1 MEVRN
6 WVSEVT
12 KLAHSN
18 TPSVYQDWATAES
31 NLEGGKSLQV
41 SLEIAV
47 VYGMERFV
55 LDTGWPCLRN
65 FKEQDVDDAA
75 TIT

>member
-1 MEVRN
+1 MEARN

-12 KLAHSN
+12 KLVHSN
-18 TPSVYQDWATAES
+18 IPSVCQDWATAES
-31 NLEGGKSLQV
+31 NLEAGKSRQV
-41 SLEIAV
+41 LPESAV
-47 VYGMERFV
+47 VCGTERFV
-55 LDTGWPCLRN
+55 LDNGWPCLLN